1 MSQEKFL
8 ETVRRLYNRVW
19 APGDLDATSSV
30 LHPDIVWTAIE
41 SAPDAGTR
49 RGYTE
54 CRAYMRD
61 WLDDFEMGPL
71 RIEATAMTG
80 DGQLVCDQLGA
91 ATGKGS
97 GLRTE
102 IRFGAVF
109 RFSSDGRI
117 CGIAEY
123 ATFEEALEAAGLSE

>member
-1 MSQEKFL
+1 MSQENL
-8 ETVRRLYNRVW
+8 ELIRRLYNECWVN
-19 APGDLDATSSV
+19 ANFDLLPV
-30 LHPDIVWTAIE
+30 LLHPEIVWTAIE
-41 SAPDAGTR
+41 SAPDAGAR
-49 RGYTE
+49 RGYRE
-54 CRAYMRD
+54 CRAYMED

-80 DGQLVCDQLGA
+80 DGQLACDQLGA

-117 CGIAEY
+117 RGIAEY